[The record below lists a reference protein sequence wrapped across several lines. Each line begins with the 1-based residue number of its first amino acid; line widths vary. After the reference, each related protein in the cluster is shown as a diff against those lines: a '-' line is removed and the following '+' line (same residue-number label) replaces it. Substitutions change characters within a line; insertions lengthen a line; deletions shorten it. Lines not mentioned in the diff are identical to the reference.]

1 MIEQEKGTIEM
12 RKSSSLNKDYK
23 GTEQPATQL
32 EKTSTGYENAL
43 AVMDNLVARAT
54 TRWTLTESQLFIC
67 ALSKIKTR
75 DEKGIV
81 KLPRAQTMKM
91 LGIDSKNSKHLKDVV
106 KGVMDKSF
114 FQFDDGSSWE
124 MGFLVNKARTDRW
137 NIYIRFDEDYLPL
150 LDNLSERFT
159 SVYVE
164 SIASLSH
171 KASYNLYMHLMSW
184 ADPGY
189 MHQNRPISK
198 KEIQKIFNLKGGQY
212 WRNYGKQNAFFD
224 WSLFEKR
231 CLLPAIEDINSQ
243 HGKSEIVIDS
253 WKKVKDGKYV
263 LGYDIG
269 YYLVDENGEKI

>member
-1 MIEQEKGTIEM
+1 M
-12 RKSSSLNKDYK
+12 RKSSDINKDYQ
-23 GTEQPATQL
+23 GIEQPSKQL
-32 EKTSTGYENAL
+32 IKHDNTYDNAL

-75 DEKGIV
+75 DEKGVV

-91 LGIDSKNSKHLKDVV
+91 LGIDSKNSKHLKEVV

-114 FQFDDGSSWE
+114 FEFENGSGWE
-124 MGFLVNKARTDRW
+124 MGFLVFSSRADRW
-137 NIYIRFDEDYLPL
+137 NIYIRFNDDYLPL

-171 KASYNLYMHLMSW
+171 KASYNLYLYLMSW
-184 ADPGY
+184 ADASY
-189 MHQNRPISK
+189 MHQNRSISK
-198 KEIQKIFNLKGGQY
+198 TDIPKVFNLKEGQF
-212 WRNYGKQNAFFD
+212 WRNYGKKNAFFD
-224 WSLFEKR
+224 WALFETR
-231 CLLPAIEDINSQ
+231 CLIPAIQDINAQ

-253 WKKVKDGKYV
+253 WKKVKNGKYV
-263 LGYDIG
+263 LGYEIG
-269 YYLVDENGEKI
+269 YFLVDENGEKQ